1 MTAEYLKQVKQ
12 QGDKS
17 DNGNQQED
25 NNEKVFIVYKV
36 IQTPVEALEAGM

>member
-12 QGDKS
+12 GDKP

-36 IQTPVEALEAGM
+36 I